1 MILEDILFKRSIKRI
16 RKENEH
22 KFIPF
27 TISIMK
33 MCERNNIPE
42 CYTAIRNRILR
53 EMEEYPRFEDHVYF
67 NAQDLSDIM
76 LDDDGVFI
84 FCDILYGYFEQQS
97 IIDLWKH
104 MRDKNKHERQ
114 WYEYEHLFDN
124 MNPSQLSEFIINYM
138 DYEAKPG
145 QEETKQELL
154 AKARAALRQRKKLF
168 A

>member
-1 MILEDILFKRSIKRI
+1 MILETIRFKRTIKRI
-16 RKENEH
+16 KKENEH
-22 KFIPF
+22 KFIPY

-33 MCERNNIPE
+33 LCDRANKPE
-42 CYTAIRNRILR
+42 CFTPIRNRILR
-53 EMEEYPRFEDHVYF
+53 EMEEYPRFEDYVYL

-84 FCDILYGYFEQQS
+84 FSDILYGYFEQQS

-114 WYEYEHLFDN
+114 WYEYQHLFDN
-124 MNPSQLSEFIINYM
+124 MNPAQLQEFIANYTN
-138 DYEAKPG
+138 YEAKPG

-154 AKARAALRQRKKLF
+154 TKARAALRQRKKLF